1 MMKRSWLVGIGVLL
15 CLACMGC
22 GGSVT
27 QALPEPTFIY
37 AMDGDG
43 ESKEHPMYTTI
54 EELNAHPEKYRDKWV
69 FFQAYIEN
77 TGHGTLQN
85 IHAPTFVD
93 GELNPEIQ
101 YVIVEDVTN
110 MQAFEDVNAI
120 AAYRWRYGTES
131 VVQIRGYFTWEYS
144 ERLEQEVYCIHVDE
158 THLTEWVE
166 DAP

>member
-1 MMKRSWLVGIGVLL
+1 MKRSWLVGMSILV

-22 GGSVT
+22 GGSVS

-77 TGHGTLQN
+77 TSEGTIQN
-85 IHAPTFVD
+85 THAPTLVD
-93 GELNPEIQ
+93 GKINPEIQ
-101 YVIVEDVTN
+101 YVILSDVTN
-110 MQAFEDVNAI
+110 MQAFEQITAI
-120 AAYRWRYGTES
+120 EAYSRRYGTEA
-131 VVQIRGYFTWEYS
+131 VVQIKAYFSREY
-144 ERLEQEVYCIHVDE
+144 LEQLGEEVDCIKVE
-158 THLTEWVE
+158 EMRLTEWVE